1 MRLFCQNQN
10 KNNEK
15 KLETVQIAKYGN
27 ANGTKKKSLL
37 KILAI
42 AKLFFSTKV
51 KIVFIQHHH
60 YYDYYDDDD

>member
-42 AKLFFSTKV
+42 AKLFFNKSQNRFHSTSSLL
-51 KIVFIQHHH
+51 
-60 YYDYYDDDD
+60 